1 MLSALGPAPLQGR
14 KSLVDVIDGECL
26 GIEIA
31 ANPFQHFLMLV
42 VGWITDSFQEDVET
56 RNTPAVF
63 GRTLEFAAHPNWIS
77 KLRFGW

>member
-1 MLSALGPAPLQGR
+1 
-14 KSLVDVIDGECL
+14 
-26 GIEIA
+26 
-31 ANPFQHFLMLV
+31 MLV